1 MNIFVFSLLQSG
13 VEGALLFLSQPT
25 TITKYSKHFN
35 ICVIPCVSPWGYE
48 RIQRW
53 TSKGTDPNRSFN
65 PDGEIVEGRSF
76 NPEAATEESTAIINF
91 LKNEMSHAKEWLCH
105 IDLHETTD
113 TDETEF
119 RLAKAARDGLESK
132 PGEIPDGF
140 YLVQDETSP
149 MDAWFTAMIDS
160 VRKVTHIAPNDKDGL
175 IIGEKISQ
183 EGVIVIPNK
192 KSLGLCAGVIDAP
205 YRTTT
210 EVYPDSPKATPE
222 ICNRAQVACI
232 EGGLDHIISVL

>member
-1 MNIFVFSLLQSG
+1 MLGINFRC
-13 VEGALLFLSQPT
+13 P
-25 TITKYSKHFN
+25 
-35 ICVIPCVSPWGYE
+35 YE

-65 PDGEIVEGRSF
+65 PEGEIVEGRSF
-76 NPEAATEESTAIINF
+76 NPEPATEESTAIINF

-105 IDLHETTD
+105 LDLHETTD

-119 RLAKAARDGLESK
+119 RPAKAARDGITDSK
-132 PGEIPDGF
+132 KGEIPDGF
-140 YLVQDETSP
+140 YLVQDETTP
-149 MDAWFTAMIDS
+149 TEEWFTAMIES
-160 VRKVTHIAPNDKDGL
+160 VKKVTHIAPADADGL
-175 IIGEKISQ
+175 LIGEKVSQ
-183 EGVIVIPNK
+183 EGVIVIPCK
-192 KSLGLCAGVIDAP
+192 RSLGLCAGVTNAK

-222 ICNRAQVACI
+222 QCNRAQVACI